1 MVDYEQKAPAR
12 SQERLIYRHGVH
24 VIAVMMKRLRSRI
37 GTAAV
42 IDPAAIPALISQPL
56 DQLRQQAFDLGQQR
70 LVLEGPLAY
79 FRNQGNVAAFLADL
93 MEAHFALGADPAIA
107 PLRNIQMQRTRIRA
121 QRLIDYL
128 SSRAP
133 QL

>member
-1 MVDYEQKAPAR
+1 
-12 SQERLIYRHGVH
+12 
-24 VIAVMMKRLRSRI
+24 MMKRLRSRI
-37 GTAAV
+37 GRAAV
-42 IDPAAIPALISQPL
+42 IDPATIPVLISQPL

-79 FRNQGNVAAFLADL
+79 FRNQGNVAAILADL
-93 MEAHFALGADPAIA
+93 METHFVLAGDPAIA
-107 PLRNIQMQRTRIRA
+107 PLRNIQNAADAYPRK
-121 QRLIDYL
+121 RLIDYL